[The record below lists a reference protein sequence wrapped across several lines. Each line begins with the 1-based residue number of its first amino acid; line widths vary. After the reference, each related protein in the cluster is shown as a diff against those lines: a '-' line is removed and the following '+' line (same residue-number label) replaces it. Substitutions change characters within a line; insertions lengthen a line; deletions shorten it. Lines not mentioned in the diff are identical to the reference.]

1 MVKLKKQERQS
12 SLESHISDDPFLTD
26 EQLANIFGVSI
37 QTIRLDRL
45 ELNIPELRARIKNVA
60 REGVD
65 KIRSLSIQEVV
76 GEIIDIEL
84 NKSALSLFIVEESHV
99 FEKNQI
105 ARGHFLFAQ
114 ANSLCVA
121 LIDEPLALTQHAA
134 VDFKRPA
141 KLNDKVVAK
150 AKVTTMDNNK
160 AHIEVESKVDGK
172 VIFTGKFE
180 MYYKNE
186 GE

>member
-12 SLESHISDDPFLTD
+12 SLESHISEDPFLTD

-84 NKSALSLFIVEESHV
+84 NESALSLFYRRGESRV
-99 FEKNQI
+99 RKESYCTRSFSVRPGE
-105 ARGHFLFAQ
+105 
-114 ANSLCVA
+114 
-121 LIDEPLALTQHAA
+121 LALCC
-134 VDFKRPA
+134 FNR
-141 KLNDKVVAK
+141 
-150 AKVTTMDNNK
+150 
-160 AHIEVESKVDGK
+160 
-172 VIFTGKFE
+172 
-180 MYYKNE
+180 
-186 GE
+186 

>member
-12 SLESHISDDPFLTD
+12 SLESHISEDPFLTD

-60 REGVD
+60 REVVD

-84 NKSALSLFIVEESHV
+84 NESALSLFIIEEGHV
-99 FEKNQI
+99 FEKNHI

-121 LIDEPLALTQHAA
+121 LIDEPLALTQSAA

-141 KLNDKVVAK
+141 KLHDKVIAK
-150 AKVTTMDNNK
+150 AKVTAMDNNK

-180 MYYKNE
+180 MYYKDE

>member
-12 SLESHISDDPFLTD
+12 SLESHISEDPFLTD

-84 NKSALSLFIVEESHV
+84 NKSALSL
-99 FEKNQI
+99 
-105 ARGHFLFAQ
+105 L
-114 ANSLCVA
+114 SL
-121 LIDEPLALTQHAA
+121 
-134 VDFKRPA
+134 KRA
-141 KLNDKVVAK
+141 TCLKRIIL
-150 AKVTTMDNNK
+150 
-160 AHIEVESKVDGK
+160 HG
-172 VIFTGKFE
+172 VIFCSRRRTRSALL
-180 MYYKNE
+180 
-186 GE
+186 